1 LIRLALVVGSQ
12 STHSGQSYLYVP
24 EIIHLVSLVAG
35 EGHSVV
41 RKSVYGIIMNLLQ
54 SLYLSRPDDRTEPE
68 LMRLINDCSQP
79 ENLRLFGLR
88 REYLSAEY
96 SNTELGNEKATLD
109 TQEELTQLLLRIMTV
124 SAGSTGMSYLI
135 EFHNDIATL
144 SRFAECLESSVDEF
158 GYCNGVPAISGSS
171 NKVICCSS
179 NVSCVPG
186 GR

>member
-1 LIRLALVVGSQ
+1 MVGSQ
-12 STHSGQSYLYVP
+12 STHPGQGYLYVP

-35 EGHSVV
+35 EGHSLV

-68 LMRLINDCSQP
+68 LMRLINDCSLP

-88 REYLSAEY
+88 REAPSAEY
-96 SNTELGNEKATLD
+96 SNAELSSEKATLD
-109 TQEELTQLLLRIMTV
+109 TQEKLTQLLLRIMTV

-135 EFHNDIATL
+135 GFDTIYQTL
-144 SRFAECLESSVDEF
+144 FRFAKCLESSVDES
-158 GYCNGVPAISGSS
+158 GYCNGVPAIAGNS
-171 NKVICCSS
+171 NTVICRSRS
-179 NVSCVPG
+179 ISCLPG